1 MTQTPQKLYHCGKLT
16 YTRMQLCTLFFWL
29 MLAVACLGLAN
40 SAPTA
45 ILPIQLK
52 ELGVSDT
59 ASWLILSCILSV
71 MNMTVCPYISVAS
84 DLHRSRWGRR
94 IPFIFLSMPP
104 IVLSLVLFGFTLR
117 FGDAL
122 SAWAQP
128 LWHASPATMTALVMG
143 LVMILYQFFAMWA
156 NSVIWYIFIDII
168 PPEFF
173 GRIMACVRLALQFGA
188 AFFHYFLFPHAQ
200 KHSTAIFLGLAA
212 VYGVGITLFC
222 LNVKEDE
229 YPPLTE
235 EQLARKHAKGLD
247 RLKAKVWGLKDFVKL
262 TFCHR
267 VYWLRYL
274 IFVSGSL
281 SGAAGVFNYF
291 LVSKQLKLT
300 DADYGH
306 MNGISGMVLAGGIF
320 VAALLPALVNRWH
333 PTRIMV
339 YHYIFTS
346 IAGLPF
352 LLRWMFGTMPP
363 QVLVNL
369 SIVSSIINLLISGL
383 YAICDQPLEMMLFPK
398 SRYGTFCAMQ
408 AMLRSWT
415 SLLAGFLVARLFDY
429 AAAHFSNTAFALQ
442 YGDGWHY
449 RLSQP
454 WAIPWLFL
462 TATAAYLLYREWN
475 RLGGYHAYAS
485 PTPWT
490 KEGHEHVDPLPC
502 QPVNPDS
509 MKRCLPLF
517 DAFFLFFA
525 VLPPA
530 FALWNCL
537 GRIHA
542 PLVLPD
548 NPATHTISNAV
559 RDFFLAG
566 GEPTL
571 LREYMT
577 LPTILGVAA
586 LVLWLPLRTNILA
599 RANHSQNGG
608 GLLQP
613 ALLLVYMVSHAL
625 DQLNCVWGILHTPG
639 PYGAT
644 LMTLTSTS
652 TLCVLAVIATIHF
665 MERGISVTSPPEF
678 HPSTAPMS

>member
-1 MTQTPQKLYHCGKLT
+1 MTSTPQKLYHCGKLT
-16 YTRMQLCTLFFWL
+16 YTRMQLCMLFFWL
-29 MLAVACLGLAN
+29 MLAVACLGLAG
-40 SAPTA
+40 SAPGA

-59 ASWLILSCILSV
+59 ASWLILSCIISV

-84 DLHRSRWGRR
+84 DLHRGKWGRR

-104 IVLSLVLFGFTLR
+104 IVLSLALFGFTLR

-128 LWHASPATMTALVMG
+128 LWHTSPATMTALVMG
-143 LVMILYQFFAMWA
+143 IIMVLYQFFAMWA

-212 VYGVGITLFC
+212 FYGIGITLFC
-222 LNVKEDE
+222 LNVKEGE

-235 EQLARKHAKGLD
+235 EQLARKKAKGLD
-247 RLKAKVWGLKDFVKL
+247 RLKAKILGLKDFVKF

-274 IFVSGSL
+274 IFISGSL
-281 SGAAGVFNYF
+281 SGAAGVFNYY

-320 VAALLPALVNRWH
+320 MAALLPTLVNRWH
-333 PTRIMV
+333 PTRIIV
-339 YHYIFTS
+339 YHYIFANLS
-346 IAGLPF
+346 GLPF
-352 LLRWMFGTMPP
+352 LLRWVFGTMPP

-369 SIVSSIINLLISGL
+369 SIVSAIINLLISGL
-383 YAICDQPLEMMLFPK
+383 FAICDQPMEMMLFPK

-408 AMLRSWT
+408 AMLRSWA
-415 SLLAGFLVARLFDY
+415 SLLSGLLVARLFDY
-429 AAAHFSNTAFALQ
+429 AAAHFSNTAFALE

-449 RLSQP
+449 RFSQP
-454 WAIPWLFL
+454 WSIPWCILL
-462 TATAAYLLYREWN
+462 AVCAYLLYREWN
-475 RLGGYHAYAS
+475 RLGGYHSYAS

-490 KEGHEHVDPLPC
+490 KEGYEHVDPLPC
-502 QPVNPDS
+502 QPVSPDS
-509 MKRCLPLF
+509 MKKALPLY
-517 DAFFLFFA
+517 DAFFILFA
-525 VLPPA
+525 IIPPA
-530 FALWNCL
+530 FALWNCI
-537 GRIHA
+537 GRAHA

-548 NPATHTISNAV
+548 DPTTHTIYNGI

-571 LREYMT
+571 LREYLIT
-577 LPTILGVAA
+577 PTILGVAA
-586 LVLWLPLRTNILA
+586 LLLWIPLRTSILA
-599 RANHSQNGG
+599 RANHSKNGE
-608 GLLQP
+608 GLFQP
-613 ALLLVYMVSHAL
+613 ALLLIYIVTYGL
-625 DQLNCVWGILHTPG
+625 DQLNSIWGILHTPG

-644 LMTLTSTS
+644 LMTITSAA
-652 TLCVLAVIATIHF
+652 TLCILAIIALIHY
-665 MERGISVTSPPEF
+665 MERGISVTKPTEF
-678 HPSTAPMS
+678 PSSTATMS